1 MNTFLSSD
9 TAYAYFAGGCFWCIA
24 PIFRDSPGV
33 LSATVGFSG
42 GDEQD
47 PTYEDVKSGKTHHR
61 ETIKVCYDPSLVT
74 FENLL
79 ELFLWNID
87 PFDAEG
93 QFIDRGKSYTL
104 AVYYTSEAE
113 RQIVKDKLM
122 LLKKESGKE
131 PQITLAPFHSFYPA
145 TEEHQNFDL
154 KNPYRYQSE
163 LQESGRNAY
172 FKEKRHSSK

>member
-1 MNTFLSSD
+1 MNSILSSD

-33 LSATVGFSG
+33 LFATVGFSG
-42 GDEQD
+42 GDEPD
-47 PTYEDVKSGKTHHR
+47 PSYEDVKNGKTHHR
-61 ETIKVCYDPSLVT
+61 ETIRVCYDPSSVS
-74 FENLL
+74 FEDLL
-79 ELFLWNID
+79 DLFLWNID

-93 QFIDRGKSYTL
+93 QFIDRGQSYTL

-113 RQIVKDKLM
+113 RQLVNNKLR
-122 LLKKESGKE
+122 LLRKESGKE

-145 TEEHQNFDL
+145 AEEHQNFDL
-154 KNPYRYQSE
+154 KNPNRYQLE

-172 FKEKRHSSK
+172 FKEKRHSNE